1 VFDMVSLTAF
11 RPALV
16 LMAVWLLACLFGPVL
31 LSAAGVDVNI
41 HGHAHL
47 HAHGHPFV
55 DARALW
61 GMPNA
66 MDVLSNLPL
75 AIAGVCGWW
84 SLRRGHQ
91 GADIQRPL
99 QVLFIGL
106 LLTAVGSAWYHWA
119 PDPFGLALDRLG
131 MAVTFAGAIALAVA
145 ERVGPRPA
153 GATLGLVL
161 VMASISAWLP
171 LTHGNVLPWVVVQF
185 GGIAL
190 IAAMA
195 LRAPRPGALGVHLG
209 ALIAI
214 YALAKLFELGDEAV
228 FHATGGTVSGHSLK
242 HVTAALAIWPVCS
255 ALRQNPRATGRT
267 AVAVAQ

>member
-1 VFDMVSLTAF
+1 MVSTIAF
-11 RPALV
+11 RPTLA

-31 LSAAGVDVNI
+31 LSAAGVDVNV

-55 DARALW
+55 DARTLW

-84 SLRRGHQ
+84 GLRRGLLD
-91 GADIQRPL
+91 ADTRRPL
-99 QVLFIGL
+99 QVFFIGL
-106 LLTAVGSAWYHWA
+106 LLTAAGSTWYHWA
-119 PDPFGLALDRLG
+119 PDPLGLALDRLG
-131 MAVTFAGAIALAVA
+131 MAITFAGAIALAVA

-153 GATLGLVL
+153 VTTLGLVL

-185 GGIAL
+185 GGMAL
-190 IAAMA
+190 IVAMA
-195 LRAPRPGALGVHLG
+195 LRAPRPGALGVRLG

-214 YALAKLFELGDEAV
+214 YALAKLFEMGDEAV

-242 HVTAALAIWPVCS
+242 HVTAAFAVWPVWS
-255 ALRQNPRATGRT
+255 AVRQNPPAKSRT
-267 AVAVAQ
+267 AVPIAQ

>member
-1 VFDMVSLTAF
+1 MVSLTVF

-16 LMAVWLLACLFGPVL
+16 LMAVWLFASLFGPVL
-31 LSAAGVDVNI
+31 LSAAGVDVNV

-55 DARALW
+55 DARTLW
-61 GMPNA
+61 GIPNA
-66 MDVLSNLPL
+66 MDVLSNLSL
-75 AIAGVCGWW
+75 AIAGVSGWW
-84 SLRRGHQ
+84 GLRRRHL

-99 QVLFIGL
+99 QVFFIGL
-106 LLTAVGSAWYHWA
+106 FVTAAGSAWYHWA
-119 PDPFGLALDRLG
+119 PEPFGLALDRLG

-153 GATLGLVL
+153 ATTLGLVL

-185 GGIAL
+185 GGMAL
-190 IAAMA
+190 IVAMA

-228 FHATGGTVSGHSLK
+228 FHATGDAVSGHSLK
-242 HVTAALAIWPVCS
+242 HVTAAFAVWPVWS
-255 ALRQNPRATGRT
+255 ALRQNPRASDRATVPT
-267 AVAVAQ
+267 AQ